1 MTKNN
6 ERVSEESV
14 LDALRGVMHPKLS
27 QDIVS
32 LDMVSAV
39 QITQNGEVIASI
51 TVDPKHGSS
60 LEPMRQDA
68 ERAIARAEG
77 VAKATVVLTAERPA
91 QPDAQPQTP
100 DPHGMS
106 KNPKLDLPIKRII
119 AVASGK
125 GGVGK
130 STVAANLA
138 VSLAQAGYK
147 VGLLDADVYG
157 PSQPHLMGVVGQK
170 PDGSQGHLEPIKA
183 HGVKLMSMGFL
194 VDAKKALVWRG
205 PMVQSAIYQM
215 MRDVNW
221 GTKDA
226 PLDILVVDMPPGT
239 GDAQLTM
246 AQKVPLSGAVIVSTP
261 QDIALIDARK
271 GIEMFQQVNV
281 PVLGL
286 IENMSTHICSNC
298 GHEEQIFGHGGAE
311 EEAKAMKTHFLGS
324 LPLDITIRQSSDS
337 GMPFVSSDLATDEH
351 KNVFSEIASKLAEM
365 LDLKDS

>member
-6 ERVSEESV
+6 KRISEEAV
-14 LDALRGVMHPKLS
+14 LTALRGVMHPELGA
-27 QDIVS
+27 DIVS
-32 LDMVSAV
+32 LDMISAV
-39 QITQNGEVIASI
+39 QITQKGEGIASI
-51 TVDPKHGSS
+51 TVDPKHGMS

-68 ERAIARAEG
+68 EQAIARAEG
-77 VAKATVVLTAERPA
+77 VAKATVVLTAERP
-91 QPDAQPQTP
+91 PPEEKPQTP
-100 DPHGMS
+100 DPHGMG

-147 VGLLDADVYG
+147 IGLLDADVYG

-170 PDGSQGHLEPIKA
+170 PDGSQGNLEPIEA

-221 GTKDA
+221 GSDEE

-261 QDIALIDARK
+261 QDLALIDARK
-271 GIEMFQQVNV
+271 GIEMFEQVHV

-298 GHEEQIFGHGGAE
+298 GHEESIFGHGGAE
-311 EEAKAMKTHFLGS
+311 DEAKGMKTPFLGA

-337 GMPFVSSDLATDEH
+337 GQPFVSSDLATDAH
-351 KNVFSEIASKLAEM
+351 KAIFSKISEMLVQM
-365 LDLKDS
+365 LDLKES